1 MAPDKKTV
9 IAFDLYGTLL
19 STDSIAKELSSHFGD
34 EKAKALAALWR
45 RYQLEY
51 TWRLNS
57 MSIYK
62 DFSAVTRASLA
73 HALAE
78 SSLSLPPAAIDSL
91 MGAYDSLDL
100 NPDAGPGLASLQ
112 SSTGIDAYIFSNGSP
127 SMLTASVTK
136 SPSMAQFQGV
146 FQAIVSVED
155 VKVFK
160 PDPKA
165 YHHLAGRVGR
175 GDLESIWLVSSN
187 PFDIVGARAAGL
199 KAAWVDRA
207 GLGWIDGLGDLVGGK
222 GPTVVVKG
230 VDEAVREI
238 RRQVGDL

>member
-1 MAPDKKTV
+1 MASDKKTV

-34 EKAKALAALWR
+34 EKAKTIAALWR

-62 DFSAVTRASLA
+62 DFSTVTRASLT

-78 SSLSLPPAAIDSL
+78 ASLSLDPAAIDSL
-91 MGAYDSLDL
+91 MRAYDSLDL
-100 NPDAGPGLASLQ
+100 NADAGPGLMSLQ
-112 SSTGIDAYIFSNGSP
+112 SSTAIDAYIFSNGSP
-127 SMLTASVTK
+127 AMLKASVTK
-136 SPSMAQFQGV
+136 SLSLAQFQGI
-146 FQAIVSVED
+146 FRDIVSVED
-155 VKVFK
+155 VNVYK
-160 PDPKA
+160 PDPRA

-199 KAAWVDRA
+199 KAAWVDRQ
-207 GLGWIDGLGDLVGGK
+207 GLGWIDGLGELVGGK
-222 GPTVVVKG
+222 GPTIVVRG
-230 VDEAVREI
+230 VDEAVKEI
-238 RRQVGDL
+238 QRQAGDL